1 VHETTLI
8 SDKGD
13 TVQGE
18 RLGTQVNEKDMT
30 SETKQERKKDTGALV
45 LAFGRKVVD
54 LRGR

>member
-1 VHETTLI
+1 MI
-8 SDKGD
+8 SDKGG

>member
-1 VHETTLI
+1 MI

-30 SETKQERKKDTGALV
+30 SETKQERKKDTAALV